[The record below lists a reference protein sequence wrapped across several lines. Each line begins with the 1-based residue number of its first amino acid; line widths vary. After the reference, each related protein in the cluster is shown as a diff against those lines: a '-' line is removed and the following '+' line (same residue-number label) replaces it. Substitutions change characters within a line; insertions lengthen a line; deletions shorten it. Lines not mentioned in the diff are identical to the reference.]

1 MPCIPKARIDI
12 SSSGRQNKGKYFSQ
26 PLPSEKTRF
35 ESFHLDP
42 SIRKNKNYMKKKLKL
57 PKFKNEDAER
67 AFWSRIK
74 LSDYFEPSDF
84 VSVSFPN
91 LKPSSS
97 PISIR
102 IPSPLLFRLKEQAN
116 ELGIPYQ
123 ALIKKYLADKVKT
136 EG

>member
-1 MPCIPKARIDI
+1 
-12 SSSGRQNKGKYFSQ
+12 
-26 PLPSEKTRF
+26 
-35 ESFHLDP
+35 
-42 SIRKNKNYMKKKLKL
+42 MKEKLKL

-74 LSDYFEPSDF
+74 LNDYFEPSDF
-84 VSVSFPN
+84 VPVSFPN

>member
-1 MPCIPKARIDI
+1 
-12 SSSGRQNKGKYFSQ
+12 
-26 PLPSEKTRF
+26 
-35 ESFHLDP
+35 
-42 SIRKNKNYMKKKLKL
+42 MKKKLKL
-57 PKFKNEDAER
+57 PKFKNNEDAER

-74 LSDYFEPSDF
+74 LNDYFEPDDF
-84 VSVSFPN
+84 VSVLFPN

-102 IPSPLLFRLKEQAN
+102 IPSPLLFRLKERAN